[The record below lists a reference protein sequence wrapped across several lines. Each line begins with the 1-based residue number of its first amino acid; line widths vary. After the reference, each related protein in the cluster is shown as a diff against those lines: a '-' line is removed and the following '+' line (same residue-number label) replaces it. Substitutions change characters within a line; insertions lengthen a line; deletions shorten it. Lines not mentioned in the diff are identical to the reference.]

1 MAQIQ
6 AERHVLFLVIIFLV
20 LGVTSLILVFSL
32 QTDPVEEVLK
42 NDQLIRMLI
51 VLEDQGEPISTT
63 VLAYYPVSRRGALF
77 DILGNTGAIW
87 SSLGRVDRIAEVY
100 KEKGIEVYK
109 KEIETLT
116 GMQIPFTAE
125 ISLTDFGKL
134 TDLLEGLRVLV
145 PYPVDVEIDSD
156 RYLLPSG
163 AVTLDGDKIQTY
175 LTYSIPEETAS
186 DKQDRTQNA
195 VVAFFAALN
204 KNKTRV
210 FTEKNFKQYSK
221 LMRVNIDK
229 DGCFRLFSEVS
240 SIDAERLIPQ
250 AITGSLR
257 EVDGKMLL
265 FPYYDGQLIK
275 DVCKQNVSAL
285 VSSNEI
291 EHSRIYVLEI
301 QNGTTVQGLA
311 KNTAA
316 LLQSVGY
323 DVLGMVN
330 ADKNDY
336 ENTIIIDHIGN
347 QEIAQSLAGFIRC
360 ENVVTD
366 EVLHDDAGLEANSLV
381 DFTLILGK
389 DFDGRYVQK

>member
-1 MAQIQ
+1 
-6 AERHVLFLVIIFLV
+6 
-20 LGVTSLILVFSL
+20 
-32 QTDPVEEVLK
+32 
-42 NDQLIRMLI
+42 
-51 VLEDQGEPISTT
+51 
-63 VLAYYPVSRRGALF
+63 
-77 DILGNTGAIW
+77 
-87 SSLGRVDRIAEVY
+87 
-100 KEKGIEVYK
+100 
-109 KEIETLT
+109 
-116 GMQIPFTAE
+116 MQIPFTAE

-381 DFTLILGK
+381 DFSLILGK